1 MLSRAHISAHHDP
14 EQFSDRETPPVRVPF
29 RVPAQRPILRDDAE
43 SSEDVDATVQAAVGD
58 ATRLFV
64 LLGWPEASAQAGA
77 DHVTDAL
84 ARIHATATK
93 EPAPAKKPKDGAE
106 DAPVQYPVRTFV
118 ATWTELDQWRTHYD
132 PAVLAVELTGEH
144 VATFLRVVEHTVAF
158 ADALQSALTNPG
170 GATASGTVDVNDERG
185 DEPAGRPQLR
195 AI

>member
-1 MLSRAHISAHHDP
+1 M
-14 EQFSDRETPPVRVPF
+14 
-29 RVPAQRPILRDDAE
+29 
-43 SSEDVDATVQAAVGD
+43 
-58 ATRLFV
+58 
-64 LLGWPEASAQAGA
+64 
-77 DHVTDAL
+77 
-84 ARIHATATK
+84 
-93 EPAPAKKPKDGAE
+93 
-106 DAPVQYPVRTFV
+106 QYPVRTFV